1 MDGSTLT
8 LSQDNASA
16 AAGDNSASATGYSTL
31 SYHTNLDE
39 ALAESAAT
47 GRPVFV
53 VFKSHTCSVCKQME
67 ATVLSSPAVMERL
80 SSDFVIAHL
89 YVDDKTEDAEFR
101 TLGRRYRDLET
112 RQFASASQPL
122 YAVVDAEGKT
132 LSGPVG
138 SCSEE
143 EFLEFLN
150 F

>member
-1 MDGSTLT
+1 MNCLFRRHLLGG
-8 LSQDNASA
+8 NAVA
-16 AAGDNSASATGYSTL
+16 W
-31 SYHTNLDE
+31 
-39 ALAESAAT
+39 
-47 GRPVFV
+47 PI
-53 VFKSHTCSVCKQME
+53 E
-67 ATVLSSPAVMERL
+67 ATVLSSAAVMDRL
-80 SSDFVIAHL
+80 SDDFVIAHL

-101 TLGRRYRDLET
+101 TLGRRYRDLEMRQFADLEM

-122 YAVVDAEGKT
+122 YAVVDAEGST